1 MMLKNNVDDDIQ
13 KIIIMQKEVE
23 NKRVQVILVR
33 LQYL

>member
-1 MMLKNNVDDDIQ
+1 MMLKNNVDDGIQ